1 MKLIAL
7 YLTFS
12 LLTIN
17 AQVSKVDST
26 ARSYTNNIIDLANSV
41 QKKWGSKKST
51 VIIVD
56 FSKPMEVE
64 RLYVVDLDSQKI
76 VKSSKVCHGIG
87 SGQTSVPSKFSNTPN
102 SKTSSKGVMRTA
114 ESYQGNWGYAMR
126 VDGLQDINSNVRSRA
141 IVFHNAEVQHTPY
154 SWGCFS
160 MPKEDYKKVIDL
172 TKDGSLIFVFSN
184 NNDIKSF

>member
-7 YLTFS
+7 LLTFS

-17 AQVSKVDST
+17 AQVVKKDTV
-26 ARSYTNNIIDLANSV
+26 RSYNDNIIDLANSV
-41 QKKWGSKKST
+41 QKKCGSKKST

-76 VKSSKVCHGIG
+76 IKSSKVCHGIG
-87 SGQTSVPSKFSNTPN
+87 SGQTSIPSKFSNTPN
-102 SKTSSKGVMRTA
+102 SKMSSKGVMRTA
-114 ESYQGNWGYAMR
+114 ESYDGQWGYAMR
-126 VDGLQDINSNVRSRA
+126 VDGLQDINSKVRSRS
-141 IVFHNAEVQHTPY
+141 IVFHNAQVQHTPY

-160 MPKEDYKKVIDL
+160 MPKDDYKKVIDL
-172 TKDGSLIFVFSN
+172 TKGGSLIFVYSN

>member
-12 LLTIN
+12 LSTIN
-17 AQVSKVDST
+17 AQVAKVDPT
-26 ARSYTNNIIDLANSV
+26 ARSYNNNIIDLANSV
-41 QKKWGSKKST
+41 QKKWGSKKNT

-56 FSKPMEVE
+56 FSKPMEVQ

-76 VKSSKVCHGIG
+76 IKSSKVCHGKG
-87 SGQTSVPSKFSNTPN
+87 SGQTSIPSKFSNTPN

-126 VDGLQDINSNVRSRA
+126 VDGLQDIKSKVRSRA

-160 MPKEDYKKVIDL
+160 IPKEDYKEVINL
-172 TKDGSLIFVFSN
+172 TKGGSLIFVFSN
-184 NNDIKSF
+184 NNDIKSY